1 MKLVL
6 NIDKDYDVFGFE
18 ATAKLVKDA
27 GFDAVDCGLF
37 KMTDAEHELNGPDW
51 YRHAM
56 AFRQT
61 FEAENLPIVQTHA
74 PFSFK
79 NCADPVSFAQEI
91 YPKIVRSIEVSAA
104 LGAKYVIVHPFHY
117 VDCNGNPE
125 QAFEWNMKFYR
136 SLIPV
141 CKANGIKVCLENMF
155 SRDKLRGNC
164 ITHDS
169 CSRVEE
175 FCRYIDA
182 LDSEYMV
189 ACLDIGH
196 TMVVSGGA
204 DTWDF
209 IRILGK
215 ERLHTLHVHDNNY
228 KQDSHV
234 TPFNGQLDWYKVC
247 EALGE
252 IDYQGD
258 FVYECLMNRTVNKLA
273 PRMYPTA
280 LSYMEKVG
288 RHLIN
293 QIEAARVR

>member
-6 NIDKDYDVFGFE
+6 NVDNDFDHFSFE
-18 ATAKLVKDA
+18 ETAKLVKEA

-37 KMTDAEHELNGPDW
+37 KMKESENELNGPDW
-51 YRHAM
+51 YNHAV
-56 AFRQT
+56 AFRDT
-61 FEAENLPIVQTHA
+61 FAAAGVPVVQTHA

-79 NCADPVSFAQEI
+79 NYADPISFEEET

-117 VDCNGNPE
+117 ADCGGSPE
-125 QAFEWNMKFYR
+125 DTFERNMKFYR

-141 CKANGIKVCLENMF
+141 CKANGIKVCVENMF
-155 SRDKLRGNC
+155 SRDKLRGNY

-182 LDSEYMV
+182 LDSEYIV

-196 TMVVSGGA
+196 TMLVSGGA

-209 IRILGK
+209 IRILGHD
-215 ERLHTLHVHDNNY
+215 RLHTLHVHDNNY
-228 KQDSHV
+228 KQDNHV

-247 EALGE
+247 QALGE

-258 FVYECLMNRTVNKLA
+258 FVFECIMTRTVHKLA
-273 PRMYPTA
+273 PKMYPTA
-280 LSYMEKVG
+280 LAYMEKVG
-288 RHLIN
+288 RHLIE

>member
-6 NIDKDYDVFGFE
+6 NLDDDYDHFSFE
-18 ATAKLVKDA
+18 ETARLVKNA

-37 KMTDAEHELNGPDW
+37 KMKEPEHELNGTDW
-51 YRHAM
+51 YRHAI
-56 AFRQT
+56 AFR
-61 FEAENLPIVQTHA
+61 EAFAAEGLPVAQTHA
-74 PFSFK
+74 PFTFK
-79 NCADPVSFAQEI
+79 NYADPVAFEQEI
-91 YPKIVRSIEVSAA
+91 CPKIVRAIEVSAA
-104 LGAKYVIVHPFHY
+104 LGAKYTVVHPLHY
-117 VDCNGNPE
+117 ADCGNQPE
-125 QAFEWNMKFYR
+125 EAFDRNMKFYR
-136 SLIPV
+136 ALIPV
-141 CKANGIKVCLENMF
+141 CKANGIKVCVENMF
-155 SRDKLRGNC
+155 SRDKLRGNY

-196 TMVVSGGA
+196 TMLVSGGA

-209 IRILGK
+209 IRILGH

-228 KQDSHV
+228 KQDNHV

-247 EALGE
+247 QALGD

-258 FVYECLMNRTVNKLA
+258 FVYECLMTRTVHKLA
-273 PRMYPTA
+273 PSMYPTA
-280 LSYMEKVG
+280 LDYMEKVG
-288 RHLIN
+288 RHLIE
-293 QIEAARVR
+293 QIEAARIR